1 MPTID
6 IDLFDDEPKV
16 GDKVRVKGKV
26 ESIDEDTGKVEISY
40 DDVDI
45 VGKEKKRKKRR
56 SRDNDNDFDD
66 DVDIIYT
73 QDQMNPNTQ
82 TLDQALGQAFP
93 NTQ

>member
-1 MPTID
+1 MPKLD
-6 IDLFDDEPKV
+6 IDMFDDEPKV

-26 ESIDEDTGKVEISY
+26 ESIDEDTGEVEVSY

-45 VGKEKKRKKRR
+45 VGKEKKRKKN
-56 SRDNDNDFDD
+56 RDNDNDD
-66 DVDIIYT
+66 DVDIVYT
-73 QDQMNPNTQ
+73 QDQMSPNTQ

>member
-1 MPTID
+1 MPKLD
-6 IDLFDDEPKV
+6 IDMFDSEPKV

-26 ESIDEDTGKVEISY
+26 ESIDEDTGEVEVSY

-56 SRDNDNDFDD
+56 DNDNDFDD
-66 DVDIIYT
+66 DVDIVYT